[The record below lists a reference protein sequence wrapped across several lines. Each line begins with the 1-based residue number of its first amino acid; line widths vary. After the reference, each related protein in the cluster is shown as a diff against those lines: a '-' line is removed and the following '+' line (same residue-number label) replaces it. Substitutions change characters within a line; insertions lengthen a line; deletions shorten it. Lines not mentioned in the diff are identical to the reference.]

1 MTTDDTQGAKGSGC
15 NSRRDRRL
23 SCSLCAGIVGV
34 QGSYDGYVHVRPTL
48 LAHRSHLGRNP
59 LLRRTDRIEA
69 LVMLVALVV
78 SLVAI
83 PVAAAVGIGVYDLR
97 DSRFAQEGRDRHTEV
112 AAVLETET
120 EGARSTVVR
129 ARWPAAAGERTG
141 VLQLTTQAKVGDRI
155 EVWVDKDSNPV
166 APPTPTWHAVG
177 DAYGATMATLLFV
190 AVTMTSFVTGVCSRL
205 DRERNAQWSVS
216 SGAWKKTAPNEP
228 ALMIVGPEVM
238 GLCLYAAHAYGRM
251 IRR

>member
-1 MTTDDTQGAKGSGC
+1 MDTF
-15 NSRRDRRL
+15 
-23 SCSLCAGIVGV
+23 
-34 QGSYDGYVHVRPTL
+34 TL
-48 LAHRSHLGRNP
+48 DPRCWRIGRIFSRNP

-83 PVAAAVGIGVYDLR
+83 PVAAAVGIAVYDLR

-120 EGARSTVVR
+120 EGARSTVVQ
-129 ARWPAAAGERTG
+129 ARSPATAGERTG
-141 VLQLTTQAKVGDRI
+141 LIQLTTQAKVGDRI

-190 AVTMTSFVTGVCSRL
+190 AVTMISFVTGVCSRL
-205 DRERNAQWSVS
+205 DRERNAQW
-216 SGAWKKTAPNEP
+216 ERE
-228 ALMIVGPEVM
+228 LR
-238 GLCLYAAHAYGRM
+238 CLEEDGGRTNQ
-251 IRR
+251 R